1 MFSRIVVQLRR
12 LTYKSNDLICR
23 YLYDVSLQKARGY
36 GLLKALLQVLAE
48 EEGLPLSGIARRLRR
63 QASATREYLRWLME
77 VDLVTEEAG
86 RYYYRDPV
94 LRFWVA
100 YTSRGIEVD
109 AFPRREDLEGLV
121 ADLAERFQ
129 RVSMQPFD
137 KLRTPLG
144 RAKESEVRELLRN
157 LAGQTVDGALLGQAG
172 TLPIP
177 DFT

>member
-1 MFSRIVVQLRR
+1 M
-12 LTYKSNDLICR
+12 
-23 YLYDVSLQKARGY
+23 
-36 GLLKALLQVLAE
+36 LAE
-48 EEGLPLSGIARRLRR
+48 EEGLPLSGVARRLRR

-77 VDLVTEEAG
+77 VDLVTEEDG

-129 RVSMQPFD
+129 PIMTSSSA
-137 KLRTPLG
+137 TP
-144 RAKESEVRELLRN
+144 A
-157 LAGQTVDGALLGQAG
+157 T
-172 TLPIP
+172 
-177 DFT
+177 